1 MSDRNFKDFAVAYS
15 IFKMMDNQ
23 PPIKTNVFAKTLN
36 VGFHV
41 AKRVISKMSKSN
53 IVKTQRGFTSKGVEQ
68 IDGVSVKEVFDLYN
82 IEYKSDEDIVGEIK
96 NALSTSTYRART
108 CDICSE
114 EISFRSE
121 LNICKS
127 CQDTTED
134 PAPMRIAR
142 CGHPS
147 ADRYF
152 KCRTCLPIL
161 VDECV
166 EDETYTA
173 HL

>member
-15 IFKMMDNQ
+15 IFKMMDAQ
-23 PPIKTNVFAKTLN
+23 SPIKTNVFAKTLN

-53 IVKTQRGFTSKGVEQ
+53 IVKAQRGFTSKGVEK
-68 IDGVSVKEVFDLYN
+68 IEGVSVKEIFDLYN
-82 IEYKSDEDIVGEIK
+82 IEYRSDEDIAGDIK
-96 NALSTSTYRART
+96 TALSSSTYRART

-114 EISFRSE
+114 EINFRSE
-121 LNICKS
+121 LNLCKD
-127 CQDTTED
+127 CQEATED
-134 PAPMRIAR
+134 PTPIKIAR

-152 KCRTCLPIL
+152 KCRVCLPIL
-161 VDECV
+161 VEESV
-166 EDETYTA
+166 EDETYMV
-173 HL
+173 HR